1 MTSRRK
7 VRALPGVGEP
17 GTDGAV
23 PMYQPAQRVDT
34 RTESIIM
41 HIAVQTKVAEY
52 RFGPCAMGRIITES
66 EGEERL
72 GISALLWLNVVT

>member
-1 MTSRRK
+1 MTSRQK

-34 RTESIIM
+34 CTESILM
-41 HIAVQTKVAEY
+41 HISAQAKVAEY

-66 EGEERL
+66 EGEERCGYL
-72 GISALLWLNVVT
+72 GLAAVRRDN